1 MNCLRESGSLFFLF
15 IKFIA
20 IAENNIIV
28 APKYCKKLAD
38 SPKTVSPIINTKT
51 VEITVVSDTQERLA
65 DFKTFKTKNQFI
77 GQIIPL
83 SIKIKSSSVVIPVS
97 FGIHI
102 REHKKDT
109 VTNITRTAISFVFLT
124 AHFLKML

>member
-1 MNCLRESGSLFFLF
+1 MLL
-15 IKFIA
+15 KFKQKQKDKWT
-20 IAENNIIV
+20 ENKIIV

-77 GQIIPL
+77 GQIIPFNTN
-83 SIKIKSSSVVIPVS
+83 INKSSVVIPVS

-102 REHKKDT
+102 SAHKKDT
-109 VTNITRTAISFVFLT
+109 VTNITSTATSFVFLT

>member
-1 MNCLRESGSLFFLF
+1 M
-15 IKFIA
+15 
-20 IAENNIIV
+20 AENKIIV

-38 SPKTVSPIINTKT
+38 SPKTAIPIIKTKT
-51 VEITVVSDTQERLA
+51 VEITVVNETQERLA

-83 SIKIKSSSVVIPVS
+83 RTKIKTSSVVMPVS

-102 REHKKDT
+102 SEHKKDT
-109 VTNITRTAISFVFLT
+109 VTNNASTATSFVFLT